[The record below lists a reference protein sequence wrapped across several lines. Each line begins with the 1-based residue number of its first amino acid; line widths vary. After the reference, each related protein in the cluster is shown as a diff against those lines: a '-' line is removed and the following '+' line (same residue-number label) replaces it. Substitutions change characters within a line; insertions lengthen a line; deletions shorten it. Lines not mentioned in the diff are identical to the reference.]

1 MQRQGKSVISGLFF
15 LVVFLC
21 RLDAQELSWDSSLR
35 SLILKPFPLEN
46 RAKLECAGKLDY
58 SVSLAGDYFINGQ
71 KTVNPSQFSLYHNL
85 KYRLILS
92 CKGHWHFTTDL
103 VHNLGIQYYLDSIS
117 RIGTDDNTLSSRLA
131 LDVTGLL
138 QFSFDAILK
147 TRIFNEWNTLTL
159 PNGSVAKALGESFLT
174 PLVCIFSGGFGLKI
188 PEFGNLNL
196 GVASAKLT
204 YLYDRSVFERNGLKV
219 FCGVPEGKRSLTEY
233 GLSMQ
238 LNIDRLIGKHI
249 RWNCD
254 LLVFKQ
260 NDVPV
265 DFSLK
270 NLFAYRISRYFKTS
284 LQTQLLYDEKT
295 SRQLRIENLLSL
307 GFDFH
312 L

>member
-1 MQRQGKSVISGLFF
+1 MQRQGKSVISGLFL

-21 RLDAQELSWDSSLR
+21 RLDAQELSWDNSLR
-35 SLILKPFPLEN
+35 SLILKSFPHES
-46 RAKLECAGKLDY
+46 RARLVFDSKLDY
-58 SVSLAGDYFINGQ
+58 SVSLAGYYFINGQ
-71 KTVNPSQFSLYHNL
+71 KTVNPSQFSLCHSL
-85 KYRLILS
+85 KYRFIFSSREHL
-92 CKGHWHFTTDL
+92 HFTTEL
-103 VHNLGIQYYLDSIS
+103 VHNLGVQCYLDSIC
-117 RIGTDDNTLSSRLA
+117 RIGTDDNTLSSRLS

-147 TRIFNEWNTLTL
+147 TRIFNEWNTVTM
-159 PNGSVAKALGESFLT
+159 PNGGVARVLGESFLT

-188 PEFGNLNL
+188 PEFGSLNL

-204 YLYDRSVFERNGLKV
+204 YLCDRSVFERTGLKV
-219 FCGVPEGKRSLTEY
+219 YYGVPEGKRSLTEY

-254 LLVFKQ
+254 LLLFKQ

-284 LQTQLLYDEKT
+284 LQTQLFYDEKI